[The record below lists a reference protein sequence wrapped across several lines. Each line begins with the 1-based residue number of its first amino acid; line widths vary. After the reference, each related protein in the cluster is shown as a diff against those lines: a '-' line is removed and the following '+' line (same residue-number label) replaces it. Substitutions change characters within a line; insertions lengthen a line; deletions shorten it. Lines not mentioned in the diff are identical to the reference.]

1 MTKLDTVYE
10 KLLAYMHEQK
20 DRTDLTITEIQ
31 KSLWFDHHG
40 KVSHRLKMLEQWGYI
55 RKNYDTWWYDIFDV
69 PVSDTVTLPVYGSAL
84 CGNKWSAV
92 MDSQPDETLTF
103 PTSIIWWGNDGSYD
117 DYFFVKAKWDSM
129 EPYIEDGNLVLIK
142 SYKMGREADKKV
154 LVSHNGDL
162 KVKIV
167 QNNNGAFFLFSTNAE
182 KLEILKTDEV
192 SVIGYVSKVI
202 KDM

>member
-1 MTKLDTVYE
+1 MTKLDEVYE
-10 KLLAYMHEQK
+10 GLLSYLREQT
-20 DRTDLTITEIQ
+20 DRDDLTITEIQ

-55 RKNYDTWWYDIFDV
+55 RKNFDTWGYDVFEQ

-92 MDSQPDETLTF
+92 MDSKPDETMTF
-103 PTSIIWWGNDGSYD
+103 PTAMIWWWDNWSYD
-117 DYFFVKAKWDSM
+117 DYFFVKAKGDSM
-129 EPYIEDGNLVLIK
+129 EPYIEDGNMVLIK
-142 SYKMGREADKKV
+142 RYTMWREADKKV

-167 QNNNGAFFLFSTNAE
+167 QNNNWAFFLFSTNAE

-202 KDM
+202 KDI